1 MFVTPKRGTGRNV
14 QSARVPRRRR
24 ELGSSHARLVS
35 PPAEILQP
43 LVVSPSSDPAVRDT
57 IRAVSGNAGCRANC
71 DASQPYITTD
81 VRERLVS
88 ALSSLRG
95 KKGAPF
101 SFVTSGNE
109 LFLDQS
115 HESADPTDHNQPAR
129 HHQQKEPASIQQQT
143 GSFPLKLSWL
153 LRPLKANDQLQG
165 RPYHADTGHD
175 GDAIKMPTYLSSTT
189 LSQTIS
195 DPIDSGILSRAASV
209 ALFNHFMTELN
220 AKWEYVLDPRFDT
233 HDSVRARNQL
243 LFATILFCSSKFF
256 NFFDQSVT
264 TKTDPHLQ
272 VRLCGVA
279 RSLAVNMFAAG
290 DRSTETM
297 QALYLLACWKDADD
311 DISYMHSAYAFRILQ
326 DLDLEQTFVDRS
338 QTARRRA
345 WLALYRQD
353 KQQSLF
359 FMEKRS
365 HSLGADDVL
374 PIIDKERWLSN
385 SFTLPSDFVA
395 CCSADIR
402 RLQFKLS
409 VMVRKSST
417 AMLPC
422 LLELMDSDLRVWE
435 SKWRGQL
442 TDNVRRYPRD
452 DDSLDAATL
461 GPDSQHN
468 DVLLGLWKHSVRLNV
483 ASAILRQIVTASV
496 ASYLRTH
503 NQPLPPLLSLDLPA
517 IESIL
522 PSDAPGLWSS
532 VEGAFE
538 TLRHLL
544 KFPVEDLR
552 RAPDAVVLLGPNAAL
567 FLCLLLCLPTD
578 GILGPAFQ
586 QTAIGLIQD
595 IALHIA
601 QAVQSP
607 HDTIRLHSKYMDSLV
622 ALLQPGELPCSSQGQ
637 DLAATPE
644 TENMRT
650 RAPSI
655 DSFPD
660 ATALQQAQVST
671 GSIGG
676 LNYDHIESSGMEN
689 RSHDFSQDLD
699 AQSLA
704 ILLDF
709 NFPWE
714 LQMMNGAVH

>member
-1 MFVTPKRGTGRNV
+1 MFVTPKRDAGRNAHP
-14 QSARVPRRRR
+14 ARAPRRRG
-24 ELGSSHARLVS
+24 ELGSNHARPVS
-35 PPAEILQP
+35 PPAEVSQP
-43 LVVSPSSDPAVRDT
+43 LAVSPISDPAVRDT
-57 IRAVSGNAGCRANC
+57 ILASSGGAGCRATC
-71 DASQPYITTD
+71 DAPQLYITTD
-81 VRERLVS
+81 IRERLIS

-115 HESADPTDHNQPAR
+115 HEPADQTDHNQPAR
-129 HHQQKEPASIQQQT
+129 HHQQKQPASTQQQA

-153 LRPLKANDQLQG
+153 LRPLKANGQPQG
-165 RPYHADTGHD
+165 RPCHADTCHD
-175 GDAIKMPTYLSSTT
+175 GDAVKMPTYLSSTT

-209 ALFNHFMTELN
+209 ALFKEFMKELN

-233 HDSVRARNQL
+233 HDGVRARNQL

-256 NFFDQSVT
+256 NSVDQSVT

-297 QALYLLACWKDADD
+297 QALYLLACWKDTDD

-326 DLDLEQTFVDRS
+326 DLDLEQTLVDRP

-374 PIIDKERWLSN
+374 PIIDKERWQSN
-385 SFTLPSDFVA
+385 SFALPSDFFA

-422 LLELMDSDLRVWE
+422 LLELTDSDLQVWE
-435 SKWRGQL
+435 SKWRGHL
-442 TDNVRRYPRD
+442 MDDVRRYPRD
-452 DDSLDAATL
+452 DSSLDVAML
-461 GPDSQHN
+461 GPDSQHK
-468 DVLLGLWKHSVRLNV
+468 DILLGLWKHSVRLNV
-483 ASAILRQIVTASV
+483 ASAILRQTVTASV
-496 ASYLRTH
+496 ASYFRTH

-517 IESIL
+517 IESIM

-552 RAPDAVVLLGPNAAL
+552 CAPDAVVLLGPNAAL
-567 FLCLLLCLPTD
+567 FLCLLLCLPID

-586 QTAIGLIQD
+586 QKAIGLIQN

-607 HDTIRLHSKYMDSLV
+607 HDTIALHSTYMESLV
-622 ALLQPGELPCSSQGQ
+622 ALLQPGELPHSSQGQ
-637 DLAATPE
+637 DLAAPPE
-644 TENMRT
+644 TNTSRT
-650 RAPSI
+650 GEPCI

-676 LNYDHIESSGMEN
+676 LNYDHIESSGMDN

-714 LQMMNGAVH
+714 LHMMDGDVH

>member
-1 MFVTPKRGTGRNV
+1 M
-14 QSARVPRRRR
+14 
-24 ELGSSHARLVS
+24 
-35 PPAEILQP
+35 
-43 LVVSPSSDPAVRDT
+43 
-57 IRAVSGNAGCRANC
+57 
-71 DASQPYITTD
+71 
-81 VRERLVS
+81 S

-101 SFVTSGNE
+101 SFVTSGDE
-109 LFLDQS
+109 LFLDQRY
-115 HESADPTDHNQPAR
+115 APVDPTDYNQHR
-129 HHQQKEPASIQQQT
+129 HQQQKQPASIQQQA
-143 GSFPLKLSWL
+143 GSSSLKLSWL
-153 LRPLKANDQLQG
+153 LRPLKANDYPQG
-165 RPYHADTGHD
+165 RQCNAGNCHGE
-175 GDAIKMPTYLSSTT
+175 DAVKMPTYLSSTT
-189 LSQTIS
+189 LSQTMS
-195 DPIDSGILSRAASV
+195 DPIDSGILSRAASA
-209 ALFNHFMTELN
+209 ALFKHFMTEMN

-233 HDSVRARNQL
+233 HDGVRARNQL

-256 NFFDQSVT
+256 NFVNKSVT
-264 TKTDPHLQ
+264 TRTDPHLQ

-279 RSLAVNMFAAG
+279 RSLAVNMFAVG

-297 QALYLLACWKDADD
+297 QAFYLLACWKDADD

-326 DLDLEQTFVDRS
+326 DLDLEQAVGDGP
-338 QTARRRA
+338 QTARQRA

-365 HSLGADDVL
+365 HNLGADDVL
-374 PIIDKERWLSN
+374 PVIDKEKWQSN
-385 SFTLPSDFVA
+385 NFVLPSDFVA

-402 RLQFKLS
+402 RLQFRLS
-409 VMVRKSST
+409 VMVRRSST

-435 SKWRGQL
+435 SKWRSQL
-442 TDNVRRYPRD
+442 TDSARQYPRD
-452 DDSLDAATL
+452 DSSLDADML

-468 DVLLGLWKHSVRLNV
+468 DILLGLWKHSVRLNV
-483 ASAILRQIVTASV
+483 ASAILRQTVTASV
-496 ASYLRTH
+496 ASHFRTH
-503 NQPLPPLLSLDLPA
+503 DQPLPPLLSLDLPA
-517 IESIL
+517 IQNIL
-522 PSDAPGLWSS
+522 SSDAPGLWSS

-544 KFPVEDLR
+544 NIPVEDLR
-552 RAPDAVVLLGPNAAL
+552 CAPDAVVLLGPNSAV

-586 QTAIGLIQD
+586 KTAIGLIHD

-607 HDTIRLHSKYMDSLV
+607 HDTIALHSTYLESLV
-622 ALLQPGELPCSSQGQ
+622 ALLQPGEPSCSSQVQ
-637 DLAATPE
+637 DLAGTLE
-644 TENMRT
+644 TNNE
-650 RAPSI
+650 RAVSSI

-660 ATALQQAQVST
+660 ATALQEAQALA
-671 GSIGG
+671 GGIGG
-676 LNYDHIESSGMEN
+676 LSYDPIESSGMAH
-689 RSHDFSQDLD
+689 RSHDFAQDLD

-714 LQMMNGAVH
+714 LQTINGDIHQAV